1 MNLEDL
7 TPGIYRLTRD
17 VPAPLKD
24 KRIKHEWRYLPCEK
38 GMTFLVQDD
47 PTHGLREICAVRG
60 YYHQSFSVK
69 DSAALELISALERV
83 EHPSAVQHLK
93 MRWRESSAGA
103 VLNTLV
109 EQKRITLEDIDAIL
123 ELHDKEDGT

>member
-17 VPAPLKD
+17 VPAPRRD
-24 KRIKHEWRYLPCEK
+24 KRIKHEWRYQPCTK
-38 GMTFLVQDD
+38 GMSFLVQDV
-47 PTHGLREICAVRG
+47 PSTNRREISAIRG
-60 YYHQSFSVK
+60 YRHQAFDMK
-69 DSAALELISALERV
+69 DSAVAELLSALERV
-83 EHPSAVQHLK
+83 ERPSATQHLA
-93 MRWRESSAGA
+93 MRWRENAAEA

-123 ELHDKEDGT
+123 ELHDQEVE